1 MALDMDVDGADWP
14 KRWTHIEKILLRPG
28 PFVHPDFEPGP
39 GNMEMIRD
47 KCKILVIGAGGLGCE
62 MLKDLALMGFRH
74 IDVIDMDTI
83 DLSNLNRQFLF
94 RKSDIGKSKAE
105 VAAAFINKRVPGC
118 QVKAHFKKIQDYDES
133 FYQQFHIVLCGLD
146 SIVARRWA
154 NGMVLSLVDQ
164 GSIVPMVDGGNGRIQ
179 GQCPCYSTQ
188 HKCLCRLYTGSLST
202 AGKLP
207 AEKPFGEETAIDGDN
222 PDHIQWIHE
231 KATERASEYNISGVT
246 YRLTQGVVKR
256 IIPAVA
262 STNAVI
268 AAVCVN
274 EVFKIATSCCNPLNN
289 YVVFNDTDGIYTYT
303 FEAER
308 NEKCLACSQNTVTL
322 HFTEETKLQEIYDHL
337 INSHDFQMKSPGMTT
352 TIDGRSKTLYMPT
365 VPNIEKQTKE
375 NLKKT
380 LKELGF
386 VDGQELLVVDVTN
399 PMYVVFKIAFK
410 QPQPQ

>member
-39 GNMEMIRD
+39 ANMEMIRET
-47 KCKILVIGAGGLGCE
+47 CKILVIGAGGLGCE

-105 VAAAFINKRVPGC
+105 VAAAFINQRVPGC

-154 NGMVLSLVDQ
+154 NGMLLSLVDQ
-164 GSIVPMVDGGNGRIQ
+164 GSIVPMVDGGTEGFKGNARVILPSMNA
-179 GQCPCYSTQ
+179 CVDCT
-188 HKCLCRLYTGSLST
+188 LDLY
-202 AGKLP
+202 P
-207 AEKPFGEETAIDGDN
+207 P
-222 PDHIQWIHE
+222 Q
-231 KATERASEYNISGVT
+231 
-246 YRLTQGVVKR
+246 
-256 IIPAVA
+256 
-262 STNAVI
+262 
-268 AAVCVN
+268 
-274 EVFKIATSCCNPLNN
+274 
-289 YVVFNDTDGIYTYT
+289 
-303 FEAER
+303 
-308 NEKCLACSQNTVTL
+308 EKCLACSQVAVTL

-337 INSHDFQMKSPGMTT
+337 INSHEFQMKSPGMTT
-352 TIDGRSKTLYMPT
+352 TVDGRSKTLYMPSI
-365 VPNIEKQTKE
+365 PDIEKRTKE

-399 PMYVVFKIAFK
+399 PMYVVFKISFQ
-410 QPQPQ
+410 QPQQQ

>member
-105 VAAAFINKRVPGC
+105 VAAAFINQRVPGC

-154 NGMVLSLVDQ
+154 NGMLLSLVDQ
-164 GSIVPMVDGGNGRIQ
+164 GSIVPMVDGGTEGFKGNARVILPSMNACVDCTLDLYPPQVNFPLCTIAHTPRLPGALHRIREDPLVAQ
-179 GQCPCYSTQ
+179 
-188 HKCLCRLYTGSLST
+188 RE
-202 AGKLP
+202 AVWR
-207 AEKPFGEETAIDGDN
+207 GDS
-222 PDHIQWIHE
+222 H
-231 KATERASEYNISGVT
+231 R
-246 YRLTQGVVKR
+246 RLTQGVVKR

-352 TIDGRSKTLYMPT
+352 TIDGRK
-365 VPNIEKQTKE
+365 
-375 NLKKT
+375 
-380 LKELGF
+380 LGF